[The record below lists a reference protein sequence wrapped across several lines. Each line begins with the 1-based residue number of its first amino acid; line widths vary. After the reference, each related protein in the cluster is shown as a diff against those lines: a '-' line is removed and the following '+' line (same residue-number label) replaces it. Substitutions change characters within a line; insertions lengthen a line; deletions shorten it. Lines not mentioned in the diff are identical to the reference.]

1 VLDLAFYQTFGS
13 SSRAPAARL
22 AMRLPLQT
30 GTLDAIARCA
40 ARVAELGWAEAGA
53 GNLSLLLAPAQLA
66 RSLHDGDLFE
76 PGLPADFPCRLPAGH
91 LLVTSAAGSPM
102 RAIATD
108 PAAHLALIGD
118 GPRGLFRLRG
128 TPPPTSELACHL
140 AVHAQRGAPG
150 ALLHAH
156 TDFLI
161 ALSLLPRL
169 AGEGALEAALLGL
182 MPETA
187 ALLPGGLARLR
198 LALPGSAALARASA
212 EAIVGGGASALIW
225 ERHGALALGATLD
238 EALAR
243 LEVLEKTARI
253 WWLAHRTGEDPA
265 GLALPGIEFN

>member
-1 VLDLAFYQTFGS
+1 MT
-13 SSRAPAARL
+13 
-22 AMRLPLQT
+22 RLPIGEELLAQ
-30 GTLDAIARCA
+30 IASCA
-40 ARVAELGWAEAGA
+40 GRVAELGWAEAGA
-53 GNLSLLLAPAQLA
+53 GNLSLLLAPAQLT
-66 RSLHDGDLFE
+66 RSLHDGDIFE
-76 PGLPADFPCRLPAGH
+76 PGLPAGYPCRLPAGH
-91 LLVTSAAGSPM
+91 LLVASAAGSPL
-102 RAIATD
+102 RALAAD
-108 PAAHLALIGD
+108 PAAHLAIIGD

-140 AVHAQRGAPG
+140 AVHAARGAPG

-198 LALPGSAALARASA
+198 LGVPGSAALGLASA
-212 EAIVGGGASALIW
+212 AAIAAGASALVW
-225 ERHGALALGATLD
+225 ERHGALAVGERLAQALD
-238 EALAR
+238 R

-253 WWLAHRTGEDPA
+253 WWLAQRCGEDPA
-265 GLALPGIEFN
+265 DAHLRG

>member
-1 VLDLAFYQTFGS
+1 
-13 SSRAPAARL
+13 
-22 AMRLPLQT
+22 MRLPLQPA
-30 GTLDAIARCA
+30 TLAQIARCA

-53 GNLSLLLAPAQLA
+53 GNLSLLLAPGQLT
-66 RSLHDGDLFE
+66 RSLHDGDIFE
-76 PGLPADFPCRLPAGH
+76 PGLPAGFPCRLPAGH

-102 RAIATD
+102 RALAAD
-108 PAAHLALIGD
+108 PAAHLAIIGD

-128 TPPPTSELACHL
+128 TPPATSELACHL
-140 AVHAQRGAPG
+140 AVHARRAGPG

-182 MPETA
+182 MPETG

-198 LALPGSAALARASA
+198 LAVPGSAALGLASA
-212 EAIVGGGASALIW
+212 EAIVAGGVSALVW
-225 ERHGALALGATLD
+225 ERHGALAVGDHLAQALD
-238 EALAR
+238 R

-253 WWLAHRTGEDPA
+253 WWLAEGGEADSLGARPR
-265 GLALPGIEFN
+265 G